1 MREPEQDLSEIVS
14 KLTDLASPMAEAAE
28 SELRAVRESLQR
40 FMLEYE
46 FGLQEV
52 ETKIDILRQ
61 EFQQIHEYNP
71 IEHVATRVKSP
82 ESLVAKVR
90 KRELELS
97 LDVIRSNITDI
108 AGARVV
114 CSFKRDTYRIFD
126 LLAAQD
132 DIRILEV
139 KDYIAHPKPNGYT
152 SLHAIV
158 EVPIFLSSGRT
169 PVPVEIQFR
178 TIAMDFWAALEHKI
192 HYKYDGDVPA
202 DITEELTRAA
212 HMAGSL
218 DSTMQALDERVHG
231 SRTTDGGESY
241 GLR

>member
-1 MREPEQDLSEIVS
+1 MHIDEPEITSAVNR
-14 KLTDLASPMAEAAE
+14 LAELAQPLAEANGDDFKT
-28 SELRAVRESLQR
+28 LRLGLQK

-61 EFQQIHEYNP
+61 EFQHVHDYNP
-71 IEHVATRVKSP
+71 IEHVATRIKSP
-82 ESLVAKVR
+82 ESLATK
-90 KRELELS
+90 
-97 LDVIRSNITDI
+97 IRSRNLAPDLPEIRKNITDI

-126 LLAAQD
+126 LLSRQN
-132 DIRILEV
+132 DIEVLEV
-139 KDYIAHPKPNGYT
+139 KDYIANPKPNGYS

-158 EVPIFLSSGRT
+158 QVPIFLSTGPT
-169 PVPVEIQFR
+169 PVTVEIQFR

-192 HYKYDGDVPA
+192 HYKFDGDVPE

-212 HMAGSL
+212 HLAGSL

-231 SRTTDGGESY
+231 RRE
-241 GLR
+241 

>member
-1 MREPEQDLSEIVS
+1 MHNEPEISDAV
-14 KLTDLASPMAEAAE
+14 TRLAAIAAPLAE
-28 SELRAVRESLQR
+28 SGGEDFKTLRTGLQR

-61 EFQQIHEYNP
+61 EFQHVHDYNP
-71 IEHVATRVKSP
+71 IEHVATRIKSP
-82 ESLVAKVR
+82 ESLAAKIR
-90 KRELELS
+90 KRDLAPSLS
-97 LDVIRSNITDI
+97 EIRKQITDI

-126 LLAAQD
+126 LLSRQS
-132 DIRILEV
+132 DIEV
-139 KDYIAHPKPNGYT
+139 LQIKDYIAHPKPNGYS

-158 EVPIFLSSGRT
+158 QVPIFLSTGPT
-169 PVPVEIQFR
+169 PVTVEIQFR

-212 HMAGSL
+212 HMAGNL

-231 SRTTDGGESY
+231 RRE
-241 GLR
+241 

>member
-1 MREPEQDLSEIVS
+1 MHNEPEISEAV
-14 KLTDLASPMAEAAE
+14 TRLAEIAAPLAE
-28 SELRAVRESLQR
+28 SNGEDFKTLRTGLQR

-46 FGLQEV
+46 FGLQEI

-61 EFQQIHEYNP
+61 EFQHVHDYNP
-71 IEHVATRVKSP
+71 IEHVATRIKSP
-82 ESLVAKVR
+82 ESLATKIRDRGLAPSLPEIR
-90 KRELELS
+90 KH
-97 LDVIRSNITDI
+97 ITDI

-126 LLAAQD
+126 LLSRQN
-132 DIRILEV
+132 DIEVLEV

-158 EVPIFLSSGRT
+158 QVPIFLSTGPT
-169 PVPVEIQFR
+169 PVTVEIQFR

-192 HYKYDGDVPA
+192 HYKFDGDVPA

-212 HMAGSL
+212 HMAGNL

-231 SRTTDGGESY
+231 RRE
-241 GLR
+241 